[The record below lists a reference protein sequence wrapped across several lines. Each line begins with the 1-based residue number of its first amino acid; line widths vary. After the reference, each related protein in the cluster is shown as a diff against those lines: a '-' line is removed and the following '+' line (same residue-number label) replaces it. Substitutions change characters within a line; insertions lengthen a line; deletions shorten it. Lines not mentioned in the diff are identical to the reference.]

1 MRKFLL
7 VLILLT
13 AVAGCSRKEESG
25 SFAEVRSSEPASANA
40 KRYLAYQ
47 HAIHVDT
54 EEHKIAAVYEAAQ
67 AACREAASDL
77 CTVLESRISTGRSAS
92 ASLKFRAKP
101 DGIRKLIAVLGKQ
114 AEVIDQS
121 TTAEDLASPI
131 EDTAKKLK
139 MLNDYRAKLES
150 MLGRANNDVDALIK
164 INRELAQVQSEIE
177 AETGTHAHLMQRVE
191 TEILDVSI
199 GSVQNR
205 SFWRPIALSAAD
217 FGTNLSSGVSI
228 AITGTAYLIPW
239 VFLLGLVAWGGRRL
253 WRRRSTKNENS
264 GREA

>member
-25 SFAEVRSSEPASANA
+25 SFAEVSSAPASANA

-101 DGIRKLIAVLGKQ
+101 DGIRKLIAVLGNQ

-177 AETGTHAHLMQRVE
+177 AETGAHAHLMQRVE

-239 VFLLGLVAWGGRRL
+239 VFLLGLVVWGGRRL